1 MSSNNTIIEAF
12 DSKIDIMKTTIY
24 SLLSSLLFLTISM
37 SSCANNST
45 TFIQNDV
52 KKGKVANDT
61 ITLGGGCYWCVEA
74 VYERLDGVVDVYSG
88 FSGGSIENPTYE
100 QVCTGRTGH
109 AEVVQIAFDSTI
121 TTVKDILEVFF
132 VVHDPTTLN
141 KQGHDVG
148 TQYRSVIFYH
158 SDAQKAIAK
167 EVIAALEK
175 EKVFNAPI
183 VTAVQPMTVFYEAED
198 YHQDYYEKNPDQSYC
213 QLVVRPKVE
222 KFEKVFGKH

>member
-1 MSSNNTIIEAF
+1 MQKSNL
-12 DSKIDIMKTTIY
+12 MKTTFY
-24 SLLSSLLFLTISM
+24 SIISSVLFLSISL
-37 SSCANNST
+37 SSCASNT
-45 TFIQNDV
+45 PEVLKNDV
-52 KKGKVANDT
+52 KKGKIANDT

-121 TTVKDILEVFF
+121 TSVKDILEVFF

-213 QLVVRPKVE
+213 QLVVSPKVE
-222 KFEKVFGKH
+222 KFEKVFGKHKESEKK

>member
-158 SDAQKAIAK
+158 SDAQKVIAK
-167 EVIAALEK
+167 EVISALEK

>member
-100 QVCTGRTGH
+100 QVCTGTTGH

-121 TTVKDILEVFF
+121 TSVKNILEVFF

-167 EVIAALEK
+167 EVITALEK
-175 EKVFNAPI
+175 EHVFNAPI

>member
-1 MSSNNTIIEAF
+1 
-12 DSKIDIMKTTIY
+12 MKTIY
-24 SLLSSLLFLTISM
+24 SILCSALFLTVSL
-37 SSCANNST
+37 SSCASDVAELPK
-45 TFIQNDV
+45 NDV

-109 AEVVQIAFDSTI
+109 AEVVQIAFDSTL
-121 TTVKDILEVFF
+121 TSVKDILEVFF
-132 VVHDPTTLN
+132 MVHDPTTLN

-158 SDAQKAIAK
+158 SDEQKAIAK

-222 KFEKVFGKH
+222 KFEKVFGKHKESEKK

>member
-12 DSKIDIMKTTIY
+12 NSKIDIMKTTIY

>member
-1 MSSNNTIIEAF
+1 
-12 DSKIDIMKTTIY
+12 MKATFY
-24 SLLSSLLFLTISM
+24 SILSSVLFLSISL
-37 SSCANNST
+37 SSCANNAPEVLK
-45 TFIQNDV
+45 NDV

-100 QVCTGRTGH
+100 QVCSGRTGH
-109 AEVVQIAFDSTI
+109 AEVVQIAFDSTL
-121 TTVKDILEVFF
+121 TSVKEILEVFF

-158 SDAQKAIAK
+158 SDEQKAIAK

-175 EKVFNAPI
+175 EKVFNSPI

-198 YHQDYYEKNPDQSYC
+198 YHQDYYAKNPDQSYC

>member
-1 MSSNNTIIEAF
+1 VQTLTKINRLERKSS
-12 DSKIDIMKTTIY
+12 SMKATFY
-24 SLLSSLLFLTISM
+24 SILSSVLFLSISL
-37 SSCANNST
+37 SSCANNAPEVLK
-45 TFIQNDV
+45 NDV

-100 QVCTGRTGH
+100 QVCSGRTGH
-109 AEVVQIAFDSTI
+109 AEVVQIAFDSTL
-121 TTVKDILEVFF
+121 TSVKDILEVFF

-158 SDAQKAIAK
+158 SDEQKAIAK

-175 EKVFNAPI
+175 EKVFNSPI

-198 YHQDYYEKNPDQSYC
+198 YHQDYYAKNPDQSYC

-222 KFEKVFGKH
+222 KFEKVFRKH

>member
-74 VYERLDGVVDVYSG
+74 VYERLDGVVDVHSG

-158 SDAQKAIAK
+158 SDAQKVIAK

>member
-1 MSSNNTIIEAF
+1 MNRLERKSS
-12 DSKIDIMKTTIY
+12 SMKATFY
-24 SLLSSLLFLTISM
+24 SILSSVLFFSISL
-37 SSCANNST
+37 SSCANNAPDVLK
-45 TFIQNDV
+45 NDV

-100 QVCTGRTGH
+100 QVCSGRTGH
-109 AEVVQIAFDSTI
+109 AEVVQIAFDSTL
-121 TTVKDILEVFF
+121 TSVKDILEVFF

-158 SDAQKAIAK
+158 SDEQKAIAK

-175 EKVFNAPI
+175 EKVFNSPI

-198 YHQDYYEKNPDQSYC
+198 YHQDYYAKNPDQSYC

>member
-12 DSKIDIMKTTIY
+12 NSKIDIMKTTIY

-45 TFIQNDV
+45 TFIQNVV

-158 SDAQKAIAK
+158 SDAQKVIAK

>member
-1 MSSNNTIIEAF
+1 
-12 DSKIDIMKTTIY
+12 MKATFY
-24 SLLSSLLFLTISM
+24 SILSSVLFFSISL
-37 SSCANNST
+37 SSCANNAPDVLK
-45 TFIQNDV
+45 NDV

-100 QVCTGRTGH
+100 QVCSGRTGH
-109 AEVVQIAFDSTI
+109 AEVVQIAFDSTL
-121 TTVKDILEVFF
+121 TSVKDILEVFF

-158 SDAQKAIAK
+158 SDEQKAIAK

-175 EKVFNAPI
+175 EKVFNSPI

-198 YHQDYYEKNPDQSYC
+198 YHLDYYAKNPDQSYC

>member
-1 MSSNNTIIEAF
+1 MSANNTFIEAF
-12 DSKIDIMKTTIY
+12 DTKIDFMKTTIY

-45 TFIQNDV
+45 TFIQNNV

-100 QVCTGRTGH
+100 QVCTGTTGH

-121 TTVKDILEVFF
+121 TSVKDILEVFF

-167 EVIAALEK
+167 EVITALEK
-175 EKVFNAPI
+175 EQVFNAPI

>member
-12 DSKIDIMKTTIY
+12 NSKIDIMKTTIY

-198 YHQDYYEKNPDQSYC
+198 YHQDYYEKNPNQSYC

>member
-12 DSKIDIMKTTIY
+12 YSKIDIMKTTIY

>member
-1 MSSNNTIIEAF
+1 
-12 DSKIDIMKTTIY
+12 MKTTIY
-24 SLLSSLLFLTISM
+24 SIVSSVLFLTISL
-37 SSCANNST
+37 SSCANNAPE
-45 TFIQNDV
+45 ILKNDV

-100 QVCTGRTGH
+100 QVCRGTTGH
-109 AEVVQIAFDSTI
+109 AEVVQIAFDSTL
-121 TTVKDILEVFF
+121 TSVKDILEVFF

-158 SDAQKAIAK
+158 SDEQKAIAK

-183 VTAVQPMTVFYEAED
+183 VTAVQPLTVFYAAED

>member
-1 MSSNNTIIEAF
+1 MQTLTKINRLERKSS
-12 DSKIDIMKTTIY
+12 SMKATFY
-24 SLLSSLLFLTISM
+24 SILSSVLFLSISL
-37 SSCANNST
+37 SSCANNAPEVLK
-45 TFIQNDV
+45 NDV
-52 KKGKVANDT
+52 KKGKIANDT

-100 QVCTGRTGH
+100 QVCSGRTGH
-109 AEVVQIAFDSTI
+109 AEVVQIAFDSTL
-121 TTVKDILEVFF
+121 TSVKDILEVFF

-158 SDAQKAIAK
+158 SDEQKAIAK

-175 EKVFNAPI
+175 EKVFNSPI

-198 YHQDYYEKNPDQSYC
+198 YHQDYYAKNPDQSYC

>member
-12 DSKIDIMKTTIY
+12 NSKIDIMKTTIY

-158 SDAQKAIAK
+158 SDAQKVIAK
-167 EVIAALEK
+167 EVISALEK

>member
-158 SDAQKAIAK
+158 SDAQKVIAK

>member
-1 MSSNNTIIEAF
+1 
-12 DSKIDIMKTTIY
+12 MKATFY
-24 SLLSSLLFLTISM
+24 SILSSVLFLSISL
-37 SSCANNST
+37 SSCANNAPEVLK
-45 TFIQNDV
+45 NDV
-52 KKGKVANDT
+52 KKGKIANDT

-100 QVCTGRTGH
+100 QVCSGRTGH
-109 AEVVQIAFDSTI
+109 AEVVQIAFDSTL
-121 TTVKDILEVFF
+121 TSVKDILEVFF

-141 KQGHDVG
+141 KQGHDLG

-158 SDAQKAIAK
+158 SDEQKAIAK

-175 EKVFNAPI
+175 EKVFNSPI

-198 YHQDYYEKNPDQSYC
+198 YHQDYYAKNPDQSYC

>member
-1 MSSNNTIIEAF
+1 MSSSNTIIEAF

-45 TFIQNDV
+45 TFIQNNV

-132 VVHDPTTLN
+132 VVHDRSILVLFHTTFPPCNILLFSTS
-141 KQGHDVG
+141 KFPL
-148 TQYRSVIFYH
+148 S
-158 SDAQKAIAK
+158 S
-167 EVIAALEK
+167 
-175 EKVFNAPI
+175 I
-183 VTAVQPMTVFYEAED
+183 VTIAHPQFHLD
-198 YHQDYYEKNPDQSYC
+198 
-213 QLVVRPKVE
+213 PKGE
-222 KFEKVFGKH
+222 

>member
-1 MSSNNTIIEAF
+1 
-12 DSKIDIMKTTIY
+12 MKATFY
-24 SLLSSLLFLTISM
+24 SILSSVLFLSISL
-37 SSCANNST
+37 SSCANNAPEVLK
-45 TFIQNDV
+45 NDV
-52 KKGKVANDT
+52 KKGKIANDT

-100 QVCTGRTGH
+100 QVCSGRTGH
-109 AEVVQIAFDSTI
+109 AEVVQIAFDSTL
-121 TTVKDILEVFF
+121 TSVKDILEVFF

-158 SDAQKAIAK
+158 SDEQKAIAK

-175 EKVFNAPI
+175 EKVFNSPI

-198 YHQDYYEKNPDQSYC
+198 YHQDYYAKNPDQSYC

>member
-1 MSSNNTIIEAF
+1 
-12 DSKIDIMKTTIY
+12 MKTTFY
-24 SLLSSLLFLTISM
+24 SILSSALFLTISL
-37 SSCANNST
+37 SSCANDAPEVLK
-45 TFIQNDV
+45 NDV

-109 AEVVQIAFDSTI
+109 AEVVQIGFDSTL
-121 TTVKDILEVFF
+121 TSVKDILEVFF

-183 VTAVQPMTVFYEAED
+183 VTSVQPMTVFYEADD
-198 YHQDYYEKNPDQSYC
+198 YHQDYYAKNPDQSYC

-222 KFEKVFGKH
+222 KFEKVFGKHKESEKK

>member
-1 MSSNNTIIEAF
+1 
-12 DSKIDIMKTTIY
+12 MKTVY
-24 SLLSSLLFLTISM
+24 SILCSALFLTISL
-37 SSCANNST
+37 SSCAYDVAELPK
-45 TFIQNDV
+45 NDV
-52 KKGKVANDT
+52 KKGKIANDT

-109 AEVVQIAFDSTI
+109 AEVVQIAFDSTL
-121 TTVKDILEVFF
+121 TSVKDILEVFF

-175 EKVFNAPI
+175 EKVFNSPI

-198 YHQDYYEKNPDQSYC
+198 YHQDYYAKNPDQSYC

-222 KFEKVFGKH
+222 KFEKVFGKHKETEKE

>member
-12 DSKIDIMKTTIY
+12 YSKIDIMKTTIY

-158 SDAQKAIAK
+158 SDAQKVIAK

>member
-1 MSSNNTIIEAF
+1 
-12 DSKIDIMKTTIY
+12 MKTIY
-24 SLLSSLLFLTISM
+24 SILCSALFLTVSL
-37 SSCANNST
+37 SSCASDVAELPK
-45 TFIQNDV
+45 NDV

-109 AEVVQIAFDSTI
+109 AEVVQIAFDSTL
-121 TTVKDILEVFF
+121 TSVKDILEVFF

-158 SDAQKAIAK
+158 SDEQKAIAK

-222 KFEKVFGKH
+222 KFEKVFGKHKESEKK

>member
-1 MSSNNTIIEAF
+1 MSSNNTFIEAF
-12 DSKIDIMKTTIY
+12 DTKIDNMKTMFY

-45 TFIQNDV
+45 TFIKNDV

-121 TTVKDILEVFF
+121 TSVKDILEVFF

-198 YHQDYYEKNPDQSYC
+198 YHQDYYAKNPDQSYC

>member
-12 DSKIDIMKTTIY
+12 NSKIDIMKTTIY

-45 TFIQNDV
+45 TFIQNVV

-100 QVCTGRTGH
+100 QVCTGTTGH

-158 SDAQKAIAK
+158 SDAQKVIAK

>member
-1 MSSNNTIIEAF
+1 
-12 DSKIDIMKTTIY
+12 MKTVY
-24 SLLSSLLFLTISM
+24 SILCSALFLTISL
-37 SSCANNST
+37 SSCANDVAELPK
-45 TFIQNDV
+45 NDV
-52 KKGKVANDT
+52 KKGKIANDT

-109 AEVVQIAFDSTI
+109 AEVVQIAFDSTL
-121 TTVKDILEVFF
+121 TSVKDILEVFF

-141 KQGHDVG
+141 KQGHDIG

-175 EKVFNAPI
+175 EKVFNSPI

-198 YHQDYYEKNPDQSYC
+198 YHQDYYAKNPDQSYC
-213 QLVVRPKVE
+213 QLVVRPKIE
-222 KFEKVFGKH
+222 KFEKVFGKHKETEKE

>member
-1 MSSNNTIIEAF
+1 
-12 DSKIDIMKTTIY
+12 MKTIY
-24 SLLSSLLFLTISM
+24 SILCSALFLTVSL
-37 SSCANNST
+37 SSCASDVAELPK
-45 TFIQNDV
+45 NDV

-109 AEVVQIAFDSTI
+109 AEVVQIAFDSTL
-121 TTVKDILEVFF
+121 TSVKDILKVFF

-158 SDAQKAIAK
+158 SDEQKAIAK

-222 KFEKVFGKH
+222 KFEKVFGKHKESERK

>member
-1 MSSNNTIIEAF
+1 
-12 DSKIDIMKTTIY
+12 
-24 SLLSSLLFLTISM
+24 M
-37 SSCANNST
+37 SSCANNTT

-158 SDAQKAIAK
+158 SDAQKVIAK
-167 EVIAALEK
+167 EVISALEK

-183 VTAVQPMTVFYEAED
+183 VTAVQPMTFFYEAED

>member
-1 MSSNNTIIEAF
+1 
-12 DSKIDIMKTTIY
+12 MKATFY
-24 SLLSSLLFLTISM
+24 SILSSVLFLSISL
-37 SSCANNST
+37 SSCAYNAPEVLK
-45 TFIQNDV
+45 NDV

-100 QVCTGRTGH
+100 QVCSGRTGH
-109 AEVVQIAFDSTI
+109 AEVVQIAFDSTL
-121 TTVKDILEVFF
+121 TSVKDILEVFF

-158 SDAQKAIAK
+158 SDEQKAIAK

-183 VTAVQPMTVFYEAED
+183 VTSVQPMTVFYEAED
-198 YHQDYYEKNPDQSYC
+198 YHQDYYAKNPDQSYC

>member
-1 MSSNNTIIEAF
+1 
-12 DSKIDIMKTTIY
+12 MKTTIY
-24 SLLSSLLFLTISM
+24 SIVSSVLFLTISL
-37 SSCANNST
+37 SSCANNAPE
-45 TFIQNDV
+45 ILKNDV

-100 QVCTGRTGH
+100 QVCRGTTGH
-109 AEVVQIAFDSTI
+109 AEVVQIAFDSTL
-121 TTVKDILEVFF
+121 TSVKDILEVFF

-158 SDAQKAIAK
+158 SDEQKAIAK

-183 VTAVQPMTVFYEAED
+183 VTAVQPMTVFYAAED

>member
-12 DSKIDIMKTTIY
+12 NSKIDIMKTTIY

-158 SDAQKAIAK
+158 SDAQKVIAK

-198 YHQDYYEKNPDQSYC
+198 YHQDYYEKNPNQSYC

>member
-1 MSSNNTIIEAF
+1 VQTLTKINRLERKSS
-12 DSKIDIMKTTIY
+12 SMKATFY
-24 SLLSSLLFLTISM
+24 SILSSVLFLSISL
-37 SSCANNST
+37 SSCANNAPEVLK
-45 TFIQNDV
+45 NDV

-100 QVCTGRTGH
+100 QVCSGRTGH
-109 AEVVQIAFDSTI
+109 AEVVQIAFDSTL
-121 TTVKDILEVFF
+121 TSVKDILEVFF

-158 SDAQKAIAK
+158 SDEQKAIAK

-175 EKVFNAPI
+175 EKVFNSPI

-198 YHQDYYEKNPDQSYC
+198 YHQDYYAKNPDQSYC

>member
-1 MSSNNTIIEAF
+1 
-12 DSKIDIMKTTIY
+12 MKTVY
-24 SLLSSLLFLTISM
+24 SILCSALFLTISL
-37 SSCANNST
+37 SSCANDVDELPK
-45 TFIQNDV
+45 NDV
-52 KKGKVANDT
+52 KKGKIANDT

-109 AEVVQIAFDSTI
+109 AEVVQIAFDSTL
-121 TTVKDILEVFF
+121 TSVKDILEVFF

-175 EKVFNAPI
+175 EKVFNSPI

-198 YHQDYYEKNPDQSYC
+198 YHQDYYAKNPDQSYC

-222 KFEKVFGKH
+222 KFEKVFGKHKETEKE

>member
-167 EVIAALEK
+167 EVITALEK
-175 EKVFNAPI
+175 EQVFNAPI